1 MLTMAHPKIEN
12 GLGPH
17 ERDGIVERLAAVL
30 DDVYSLMVRTQVYHW
45 NVEGPLFEPVH
56 NMTQAQYTTLF
67 SAVDELA
74 ERIRALD
81 GKPAVNI
88 NGFPTGVANLP
99 EHQSAEEMIGDLVR
113 HHEAVVLRMRAVV
126 AEAENVSDVVTAD
139 MLTGFMARHEKD
151 AWMLRAIL
159 RRG

>member
-17 ERDGIVERLAAVL
+17 EREGIADRLAAVL

-45 NVEGPLFEPVH
+45 NVEGPLFEPIH
-56 NMTQAQYTTLF
+56 NMTQAQYPTLF
-67 SAVDELA
+67 SAVDDIA

-81 GKPAVNI
+81 GKPAVSI

-99 EHQSAEEMIGDLVR
+99 EQQSAEEMVGDLVE
-113 HHEAVVLRMRAVV
+113 HHEAVTRRMRAVV
-126 AEAENVSDVVTAD
+126 AEADETSDVVTAD

-151 AWMLRAIL
+151 AWMLRSIL
-159 RRG
+159 RTQ